1 LCTKRPETGTKRKI
15 PTEETKPTNQKS
27 ANNSDDLQHLLSIL
41 GDHPYMQEDIQL
53 KGKPPCIIAYT
64 SDQLQDLKNFCS
76 TDAMHTSVIGVD
88 CTFNLGAV
96 YVTITVFH
104 NNNLIR
110 KTSHAAPIMM
120 GPVYLHW
127 DGHYQTYHSF
137 FSHIQSHLHDIK
149 GTEISGK
156 QLAFGSDEEKAMTK
170 ALHHCFPDSKHILCT
185 RHLDENVRRK
195 LRHDIGASDSSV
207 QAVINDIF
215 GKSGLK
221 SAENECD
228 FDLQAMEL
236 AEKYAD
242 KIPRFAA
249 YFSNQCLSNI
259 KNYVWKPATEQFST
273 LNWTNNSCES
283 MNNILKL
290 SANWKAL
297 KLPELL
303 EKLHQIVKLQYK
315 DMRRNLHGQRNYT
328 LASWT
333 KKFQVSTVVWESKT
347 EEKKEQVFQKLLR
360 FTVQK
365 PKTVTSSDGKL
376 TITKTQT
383 TARKP
388 GQRTRVRNAKTTTI
402 TS

>member
-1 LCTKRPETGTKRKI
+1 
-15 PTEETKPTNQKS
+15 
-27 ANNSDDLQHLLSIL
+27 
-41 GDHPYMQEDIQL
+41 
-53 KGKPPCIIAYT
+53 
-64 SDQLQDLKNFCS
+64 
-76 TDAMHTSVIGVD
+76 
-88 CTFNLGAV
+88 
-96 YVTITVFH
+96 
-104 NNNLIR
+104 
-110 KTSHAAPIMM
+110 
-120 GPVYLHW
+120 
-127 DGHYQTYHSF
+127 
-137 FSHIQSHLHDIK
+137 
-149 GTEISGK
+149 
-156 QLAFGSDEEKAMTK
+156 
-170 ALHHCFPDSKHILCT
+170 
-185 RHLDENVRRK
+185 
-195 LRHDIGASDSSV
+195 
-207 QAVINDIF
+207 VINYIF

-347 EEKKEQVFQKLLR
+347 EEEKKEQVFQKLLR

-365 PKTVTSSDGKL
+365 PKTVTYSDGKL
-376 TITKTQT
+376 TIPKTQT